1 MFRTNRGAQA
11 RPKQPPL
18 PMRSSRQPLTASA
31 CRLILTFVACVCAT
45 ASLIAKEPLL
55 RENPPLLTEAKRQ
68 FDTMK
73 STFYQYRIEVDRDA
87 GSYRYDCVGFVSYSL
102 KQVAPEAWASVFKAT
117 GIGKNRIPSPPK
129 YQVFF
134 ASLSTTPQPGWQA
147 VTKVSDLK
155 PGDIVSWDHRTKSA
169 VGHAVILA
177 STPQPLPD
185 KEGSWKVEI
194 YDSTSSPH
202 SDDTRPTDD
211 RAQPLP
217 SNGRRSGL
225 GKGTMVLVA
234 DPATGRLTGLA
245 WSLRAK
251 AVTVPIAAGRPV
263 S

>member
-1 MFRTNRGAQA
+1 M
-11 RPKQPPL
+11 K
-18 PMRSSRQPLTASA
+18 SSRQVLTASA
-31 CRLILTFVACVCAT
+31 SRLILAFAACGCAS
-45 ASLIAKEPLL
+45 APLIAKETPSL
-55 RENPPLLTEAKRQ
+55 ENTPLLTEAKHQ
-68 FDTMK
+68 FETMK
-73 STFYQYRIEVDRDA
+73 STFYQYRIEVDRKA

-102 KQVAPEAWASVFKAT
+102 QQAAPEAWASVFKAT

-134 ASLSTTPQPGWQA
+134 ANLSTTSQPGWQA
-147 VTKVSDLK
+147 VTKTNDLR

-177 STPQPLPD
+177 STPLPLPG
-185 KEGSWKVEI
+185 KEGSWKVEV
-194 YDSTSSPH
+194 YDSTGSPH

-225 GKGTMVLVA
+225 GRGTMVLVA

-245 WSLRAK
+245 WSLKAK